1 MLTSAQCRMAR
12 ACLHWTNAQ
21 LAEKSQVS
29 KTTIIRFEGGQS
41 APNPSTRAALQRAF
55 EAVGVR
61 IDPSGGVAPPDEQ
74 QEGTAA

>member
-1 MLTSAQCRMAR
+1 MAR
-12 ACLHWTNAQ
+12 ACLHWTTAQ

-55 EAVGVR
+55 EAAGVK
-61 IDPSGGVAPPDEQ
+61 IESSGGVAPPEKQ
-74 QEGTAA
+74 QEGAAA